1 MTFDEKITA
10 LLAKMD
16 AIDQRIA
23 ALETRT
29 RVAIQEKAERESR
42 FADLFAG
49 LTPEPILV
57 DHWFPD
63 PEPEAPWEEEDDES
77 DLMIINIQP

>member
-1 MTFDEKITA
+1 MKKFIKIQVIQQSTFDLLDYEMIVNIDHIIT
-10 LLAKMD
+10 
-16 AIDQRIA
+16 
-23 ALETRT
+23 
-29 RVAIQEKAERESR
+29 IQEKAERESR

-63 PEPEAPWEEEDDES
+63 PEPEAPWDEEDDES